1 MPSIAT
7 ILAITSGFIV
17 AGYHGSPANV
27 IATSLAI
34 DASLAPLTAVVA
46 TRHGRSLTLWITLG
60 FAFGAWALVWILLF
74 GRRRR
79 TSAPDVPS
87 TPEAA

>member
-1 MPSIAT
+1 MPSLAT
-7 ILAITSGFIV
+7 FLAVTSGFIL

-60 FAFGAWALVWILLF
+60 FGFGAWALVWILLF
-74 GRRRR
+74 GRRRP
-79 TSAPDVPS
+79 SASNTPS